1 MSGHAKLAVRAWA
14 DGGGWKKARWYSRT
28 HLHPLRILYS
38 HPFHLR
44 PALFSL
50 YLFIRRYTWA
60 AGDRWADD
68 GSDVIDSRLMDGRRA
83 DTGLMCCGGHGRPAE
98 GLLIDR

>member
-1 MSGHAKLAVRAWA
+1 MSGHAKLALRARA
-14 DGGGWKKARWYSRT
+14 DGGGWKKAGWRSRA
-28 HLHPLRILYS
+28 HLHPFCILYS
-38 HPFHLR
+38 PLVHFC

-50 YLFIRRYTWA
+50 YPFIRWFTWA

-83 DTGLMCCGGHGRPAE
+83 DTGLMRSGGRGRPTE